1 MWVTSRKDTHIS
13 LAERAMWSVHWLESP
28 ELELVLTSA
37 TQAANRDDRFLAWSD
52 EAVLR
57 VWEVLAS

>member
-1 MWVTSRKDTHIS
+1 MASRKDTHIS
-13 LAERAMWSVHWLESP
+13 LAERAIWSVRRLGSP

-37 TQAANRDDRFLAWSD
+37 TQAADRDDMFLVRSD

-57 VWEVLAS
+57 VLEVLAS